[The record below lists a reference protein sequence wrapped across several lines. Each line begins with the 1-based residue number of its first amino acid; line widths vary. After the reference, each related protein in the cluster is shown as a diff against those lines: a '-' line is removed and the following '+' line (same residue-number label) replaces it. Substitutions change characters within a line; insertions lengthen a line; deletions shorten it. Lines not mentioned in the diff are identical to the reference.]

1 MIKRNGQRIAAIT
14 MAVALMGQNVTP
26 IFSLENLTETAKVE
40 DEAKNEETITLDQA
54 EEENESLTEE
64 EEYEETTEVELENE
78 QVEESELVVSE
89 EAEEDE
95 SVVFEESIEKANS
108 AKATIDF
115 KVLATS
121 DLHANL
127 MNYDYYTGSETNNSG
142 LVKAATVIKEQKKQA
157 NKSSKSS
164 VDNVLLVDNGDT
176 IQGTPLANLYAIK
189 QPVKPG
195 QKYPVYEALE
205 SLGYDMTTIGNH
217 EVNYGMDFIK
227 QITAANTSM
236 GMVCANLKD
245 AKSGKLVFDPY
256 KILTETVVDS
266 NGQERKLKI
275 GITGVVPTQILNWD
289 KVILN
294 GEVTVDEM
302 DEAVK
307 KYTKEMKNKG
317 ADIVVVLAHTGYG
330 DKTTNV
336 TGAENAGYALSMIE
350 DVDVVVGGHVHKSA
364 KYNVQKDNGD
374 ITQYVQP
381 LNNGK
386 EVGVVDL
393 KIDVT
398 EENGKVTYKINDS
411 ESKINNVSTKDKKN
425 DEATEAVVKEYHKA
439 TDAYVNEKSGE
450 VTKDLNSFFTLVA
463 DDPSVQIVSDA
474 QKAYVEKLIK
484 DNDPSLAKYADL
496 PILSAAAPF
505 KAGSSADNYVD
516 IKAGGLAIRDLSN
529 LYKYDNT
536 VSVIKLTGSDVK
548 EWLEFCANMFNTIDP
563 NSTKEQDLINRDFPT
578 FNFDVLDGVEYEVDV
593 TQAPKYDKNG
603 QVINPDSSRIYNLTY
618 NGQPID
624 LDQEFL
630 IATNNYRA
638 GGNSFP
644 WQGRQE
650 IVYNSTDESRD
661 VLKQYIE
668 DAGRLEPSVDNNWKF
683 KAVNTN
689 AKVYFTSH
697 ENGANYL
704 ANYPAISTEK
714 EVAGDRLYKYYY
726 DLSNTQ
732 EKEESNK
739 ITILHTNDTHGRL
752 KADSKVIGI
761 DTVAAIKNNTK
772 NSILIDAGDTIHGLP
787 FVTLSKGQDAV
798 DLLNAAGYEY
808 MVPGNHDFNYG
819 YSRLMELFKNSV
831 TLKSGENK
839 LRLLA
844 SNINKDG
851 KSVFEANHIKEMEVN
866 GKTVKVGF
874 FGIATQ
880 ETAYKTNPNNVKG
893 IEFTSPVDAA
903 KEQVEDLEK
912 QGADV
917 IVALSHVGTDES
929 SDPTAYDVIKA
940 VDGIDVYVDGHSH
953 TTFKN
958 GEKVNDTLLVS
969 TGEYLSNLGKVEIEL
984 DENNEVV
991 NATASLITKE
1001 EASKVTP
1008 DAKVAAKIAEID
1020 KAQGEVLSEVIGKN
1034 TIELDGERNSVRFG
1048 ETNLG
1053 NLITD
1058 AMMDETGADLAIT
1071 NGGGIRASIKVGD
1084 ITKGDIVSVLP
1095 FGNFVVTKQL
1105 TGAQIKEVLE
1115 FGVRSYGESLGGF
1128 PHVAGIKFVV
1138 DPSKPVGDRII
1149 SLTINGEALDMNKT
1163 YTVATNDFT
1172 AAGGDDY
1179 PCFADVPTINE
1190 YSSLEE
1196 ILANFIKTLGTVSYT
1211 KQGRILA
1218 GTMVDG
1224 VIKVEVEK
1232 EYLKDILSQ
1241 AMKAG
1246 HTVKVNE
1253 EEGKTIVK
1261 IYNAK
1266 TKTEELVSILEV
1278 KDATVEEVNTLVNE
1292 INKEIEDE
1300 TSNPG
1305 NGNNGSNDENQGGNN
1320 SNGGNTSN
1328 NNGSQDENNSN
1339 TTKPS
1344 NPQTGDASILGFVG
1358 VGIAS
1363 IAGIFANNR
1372 RRKNNIKL

>member
-1 MIKRNGQRIAAIT
+1 MIKRNGQRIAAIAMT
-14 MAVALMGQNVTP
+14 VALMGQNVSP
-26 IFSLENLTETAKVE
+26 IFSLESLKGIETVTSE
-40 DEAKNEETITLDQA
+40 NEAKA
-54 EEENESLTEE
+54 EELAPQDQ
-64 EEYEETTEVELENE
+64 YEETEK
-78 QVEESELVVSE
+78 SEL
-89 EAEEDE
+89 
-95 SVVFEESIEKANS
+95 
-108 AKATIDF
+108 
-115 KVLATS
+115 
-121 DLHANL
+121 
-127 MNYDYYTGSETNNSG
+127 
-142 LVKAATVIKEQKKQA
+142 
-157 NKSSKSS
+157 
-164 VDNVLLVDNGDT
+164 
-176 IQGTPLANLYAIK
+176 
-189 QPVKPG
+189 
-195 QKYPVYEALE
+195 
-205 SLGYDMTTIGNH
+205 
-217 EVNYGMDFIK
+217 
-227 QITAANTSM
+227 
-236 GMVCANLKD
+236 
-245 AKSGKLVFDPY
+245 
-256 KILTETVVDS
+256 
-266 NGQERKLKI
+266 
-275 GITGVVPTQILNWD
+275 
-289 KVILN
+289 
-294 GEVTVDEM
+294 
-302 DEAVK
+302 
-307 KYTKEMKNKG
+307 
-317 ADIVVVLAHTGYG
+317 
-330 DKTTNV
+330 
-336 TGAENAGYALSMIE
+336 
-350 DVDVVVGGHVHKSA
+350 
-364 KYNVQKDNGD
+364 
-374 ITQYVQP
+374 
-381 LNNGK
+381 
-386 EVGVVDL
+386 
-393 KIDVT
+393 
-398 EENGKVTYKINDS
+398 
-411 ESKINNVSTKDKKN
+411 
-425 DEATEAVVKEYHKA
+425 
-439 TDAYVNEKSGE
+439 
-450 VTKDLNSFFTLVA
+450 
-463 DDPSVQIVSDA
+463 
-474 QKAYVEKLIK
+474 
-484 DNDPSLAKYADL
+484 
-496 PILSAAAPF
+496 
-505 KAGSSADNYVD
+505 
-516 IKAGGLAIRDLSN
+516 
-529 LYKYDNT
+529 
-536 VSVIKLTGSDVK
+536 
-548 EWLEFCANMFNTIDP
+548 
-563 NSTKEQDLINRDFPT
+563 
-578 FNFDVLDGVEYEVDV
+578 
-593 TQAPKYDKNG
+593 
-603 QVINPDSSRIYNLTY
+603 
-618 NGQPID
+618 
-624 LDQEFL
+624 
-630 IATNNYRA
+630 
-638 GGNSFP
+638 
-644 WQGRQE
+644 
-650 IVYNSTDESRD
+650 
-661 VLKQYIE
+661 
-668 DAGRLEPSVDNNWKF
+668 
-683 KAVNTN
+683 
-689 AKVYFTSH
+689 
-697 ENGANYL
+697 
-704 ANYPAISTEK
+704 
-714 EVAGDRLYKYYY
+714 

-752 KADSKVIGI
+752 KADNKIIGI
-761 DTVAAIKNNTK
+761 DTVAAIKNNTE
-772 NSILIDAGDTIHGLP
+772 NSILVDAGDTIHGLP

-808 MVPGNHDFNYG
+808 IVPGNHDFNYG

-903 KEQVEDLEK
+903 KEQVEDLEN

-1128 PHVAGIKFVV
+1128 PHIAGIKFVV

-1266 TKTEELVSILEV
+1266 SKTEELVAILEV
-1278 KDATVEEVNTLVNE
+1278 KDATIEEVNTLVDE
-1292 INKEIEDE
+1292 INKEIESE
-1300 TSNPG
+1300 PSNPG
-1305 NGNNGSNDENQGGNN
+1305 NENNGNYDENQGGNDSDDEDDKNQGGNN

-1358 VGIAS
+1358 IGIAS
-1363 IAGIFANNR
+1363 IAGIFFNNR
-1372 RRKNNIKL
+1372 RTKNIK

>member
-1 MIKRNGQRIAAIT
+1 MIKRNGQRIAAIAMT
-14 MAVALMGQNVTP
+14 VALMGQNVSP
-26 IFSLENLTETAKVE
+26 IFSLESLKGIETVTSE
-40 DEAKNEETITLDQA
+40 NEAKA
-54 EEENESLTEE
+54 EELAPQDQ
-64 EEYEETTEVELENE
+64 YEETEK
-78 QVEESELVVSE
+78 SEL
-89 EAEEDE
+89 
-95 SVVFEESIEKANS
+95 
-108 AKATIDF
+108 
-115 KVLATS
+115 
-121 DLHANL
+121 
-127 MNYDYYTGSETNNSG
+127 
-142 LVKAATVIKEQKKQA
+142 
-157 NKSSKSS
+157 
-164 VDNVLLVDNGDT
+164 
-176 IQGTPLANLYAIK
+176 
-189 QPVKPG
+189 
-195 QKYPVYEALE
+195 
-205 SLGYDMTTIGNH
+205 
-217 EVNYGMDFIK
+217 
-227 QITAANTSM
+227 
-236 GMVCANLKD
+236 
-245 AKSGKLVFDPY
+245 
-256 KILTETVVDS
+256 
-266 NGQERKLKI
+266 
-275 GITGVVPTQILNWD
+275 
-289 KVILN
+289 
-294 GEVTVDEM
+294 
-302 DEAVK
+302 
-307 KYTKEMKNKG
+307 
-317 ADIVVVLAHTGYG
+317 
-330 DKTTNV
+330 
-336 TGAENAGYALSMIE
+336 
-350 DVDVVVGGHVHKSA
+350 
-364 KYNVQKDNGD
+364 
-374 ITQYVQP
+374 
-381 LNNGK
+381 
-386 EVGVVDL
+386 
-393 KIDVT
+393 
-398 EENGKVTYKINDS
+398 
-411 ESKINNVSTKDKKN
+411 
-425 DEATEAVVKEYHKA
+425 
-439 TDAYVNEKSGE
+439 
-450 VTKDLNSFFTLVA
+450 
-463 DDPSVQIVSDA
+463 
-474 QKAYVEKLIK
+474 
-484 DNDPSLAKYADL
+484 
-496 PILSAAAPF
+496 
-505 KAGSSADNYVD
+505 
-516 IKAGGLAIRDLSN
+516 
-529 LYKYDNT
+529 
-536 VSVIKLTGSDVK
+536 
-548 EWLEFCANMFNTIDP
+548 
-563 NSTKEQDLINRDFPT
+563 
-578 FNFDVLDGVEYEVDV
+578 
-593 TQAPKYDKNG
+593 
-603 QVINPDSSRIYNLTY
+603 
-618 NGQPID
+618 
-624 LDQEFL
+624 
-630 IATNNYRA
+630 
-638 GGNSFP
+638 
-644 WQGRQE
+644 
-650 IVYNSTDESRD
+650 
-661 VLKQYIE
+661 
-668 DAGRLEPSVDNNWKF
+668 
-683 KAVNTN
+683 
-689 AKVYFTSH
+689 
-697 ENGANYL
+697 
-704 ANYPAISTEK
+704 
-714 EVAGDRLYKYYY
+714 

-752 KADSKVIGI
+752 KADNKIIGI
-761 DTVAAIKNNTK
+761 DTVAAIKNNTE
-772 NSILIDAGDTIHGLP
+772 NSILVDAGDTIHGLP

-808 MVPGNHDFNYG
+808 IVPGNHDFNYG

-903 KEQVEDLEK
+903 KEQVEELEK

-1084 ITKGDIVSVLP
+1084 ITKGDVVSVLP

-1128 PHVAGIKFVV
+1128 PHIAGIKFVV

-1266 TKTEELVSILEV
+1266 SKTEELVAILEV
-1278 KDATVEEVNTLVNE
+1278 KDATIEEVNTLVDE
-1292 INKEIEDE
+1292 INKEIESE
-1300 TSNPG
+1300 PSNPG
-1305 NGNNGSNDENQGGNN
+1305 NENNGNYDENQGGNDSDYEDDKNQDENN

-1328 NNGSQDENNSN
+1328 NNGSQNENNSD
-1339 TTKPS
+1339 TTKPA
-1344 NPQTGDASILGFVG
+1344 NPQTGDTSVLGFAG
-1358 VGIAS
+1358 IGIAT
-1363 IAGIFANNR
+1363 IAGIFFNNR
-1372 RRKNNIKL
+1372 RTKNIK

>member
-1 MIKRNGQRIAAIT
+1 MLYLKKICYNIKKRKYELFEKLIQKYLKIIITWGRVIMIKRNGQRIAAIT

-26 IFSLENLTETAKVE
+26 IFSLENLTETVTIE
-40 DEAKNEETITLDQA
+40 EMEAEKATELGSKTEYK
-54 EEENESLTEE
+54 EVVENET
-64 EEYEETTEVELENE
+64 E
-78 QVEESELVVSE
+78 QVEKSE
-89 EAEEDE
+89 E
-95 SVVFEESIEKANS
+95 VVE
-108 AKATIDF
+108 
-115 KVLATS
+115 
-121 DLHANL
+121 
-127 MNYDYYTGSETNNSG
+127 
-142 LVKAATVIKEQKKQA
+142 
-157 NKSSKSS
+157 
-164 VDNVLLVDNGDT
+164 
-176 IQGTPLANLYAIK
+176 
-189 QPVKPG
+189 
-195 QKYPVYEALE
+195 
-205 SLGYDMTTIGNH
+205 
-217 EVNYGMDFIK
+217 
-227 QITAANTSM
+227 
-236 GMVCANLKD
+236 
-245 AKSGKLVFDPY
+245 
-256 KILTETVVDS
+256 
-266 NGQERKLKI
+266 
-275 GITGVVPTQILNWD
+275 
-289 KVILN
+289 
-294 GEVTVDEM
+294 
-302 DEAVK
+302 
-307 KYTKEMKNKG
+307 
-317 ADIVVVLAHTGYG
+317 
-330 DKTTNV
+330 
-336 TGAENAGYALSMIE
+336 
-350 DVDVVVGGHVHKSA
+350 
-364 KYNVQKDNGD
+364 
-374 ITQYVQP
+374 
-381 LNNGK
+381 
-386 EVGVVDL
+386 
-393 KIDVT
+393 
-398 EENGKVTYKINDS
+398 
-411 ESKINNVSTKDKKN
+411 
-425 DEATEAVVKEYHKA
+425 
-439 TDAYVNEKSGE
+439 
-450 VTKDLNSFFTLVA
+450 
-463 DDPSVQIVSDA
+463 
-474 QKAYVEKLIK
+474 
-484 DNDPSLAKYADL
+484 
-496 PILSAAAPF
+496 
-505 KAGSSADNYVD
+505 
-516 IKAGGLAIRDLSN
+516 
-529 LYKYDNT
+529 
-536 VSVIKLTGSDVK
+536 
-548 EWLEFCANMFNTIDP
+548 
-563 NSTKEQDLINRDFPT
+563 
-578 FNFDVLDGVEYEVDV
+578 
-593 TQAPKYDKNG
+593 
-603 QVINPDSSRIYNLTY
+603 
-618 NGQPID
+618 
-624 LDQEFL
+624 
-630 IATNNYRA
+630 
-638 GGNSFP
+638 
-644 WQGRQE
+644 
-650 IVYNSTDESRD
+650 
-661 VLKQYIE
+661 
-668 DAGRLEPSVDNNWKF
+668 
-683 KAVNTN
+683 
-689 AKVYFTSH
+689 
-697 ENGANYL
+697 
-704 ANYPAISTEK
+704 
-714 EVAGDRLYKYYY
+714 
-726 DLSNTQ
+726 
-732 EKEESNK
+732 EESNK

-761 DTVAAIKNNTK
+761 DTVAAIKNNTE

-808 MVPGNHDFNYG
+808 IVPGNHDFNYG

-866 GKTVKVGF
+866 GKTVRVGF

-903 KEQVEDLEK
+903 KEQVEELEK

-1246 HTVKVNE
+1246 HTVKVSE

-1372 RRKNNIKL
+1372 RRKK

>member
-1 MIKRNGQRIAAIT
+1 MIKRNGQRIAAIAMT
-14 MAVALMGQNVTP
+14 VALMGQNVSP
-26 IFSLENLTETAKVE
+26 IFSLESLKGIETVTSE
-40 DEAKNEETITLDQA
+40 NEAKA
-54 EEENESLTEE
+54 EELAPQDQ
-64 EEYEETTEVELENE
+64 YEETEK
-78 QVEESELVVSE
+78 SEL
-89 EAEEDE
+89 
-95 SVVFEESIEKANS
+95 
-108 AKATIDF
+108 
-115 KVLATS
+115 
-121 DLHANL
+121 
-127 MNYDYYTGSETNNSG
+127 
-142 LVKAATVIKEQKKQA
+142 
-157 NKSSKSS
+157 
-164 VDNVLLVDNGDT
+164 
-176 IQGTPLANLYAIK
+176 
-189 QPVKPG
+189 
-195 QKYPVYEALE
+195 
-205 SLGYDMTTIGNH
+205 
-217 EVNYGMDFIK
+217 
-227 QITAANTSM
+227 
-236 GMVCANLKD
+236 
-245 AKSGKLVFDPY
+245 
-256 KILTETVVDS
+256 
-266 NGQERKLKI
+266 
-275 GITGVVPTQILNWD
+275 
-289 KVILN
+289 
-294 GEVTVDEM
+294 
-302 DEAVK
+302 
-307 KYTKEMKNKG
+307 
-317 ADIVVVLAHTGYG
+317 
-330 DKTTNV
+330 
-336 TGAENAGYALSMIE
+336 
-350 DVDVVVGGHVHKSA
+350 
-364 KYNVQKDNGD
+364 
-374 ITQYVQP
+374 
-381 LNNGK
+381 
-386 EVGVVDL
+386 
-393 KIDVT
+393 
-398 EENGKVTYKINDS
+398 
-411 ESKINNVSTKDKKN
+411 
-425 DEATEAVVKEYHKA
+425 
-439 TDAYVNEKSGE
+439 
-450 VTKDLNSFFTLVA
+450 
-463 DDPSVQIVSDA
+463 
-474 QKAYVEKLIK
+474 
-484 DNDPSLAKYADL
+484 
-496 PILSAAAPF
+496 
-505 KAGSSADNYVD
+505 
-516 IKAGGLAIRDLSN
+516 
-529 LYKYDNT
+529 
-536 VSVIKLTGSDVK
+536 
-548 EWLEFCANMFNTIDP
+548 
-563 NSTKEQDLINRDFPT
+563 
-578 FNFDVLDGVEYEVDV
+578 
-593 TQAPKYDKNG
+593 
-603 QVINPDSSRIYNLTY
+603 
-618 NGQPID
+618 
-624 LDQEFL
+624 
-630 IATNNYRA
+630 
-638 GGNSFP
+638 
-644 WQGRQE
+644 
-650 IVYNSTDESRD
+650 
-661 VLKQYIE
+661 
-668 DAGRLEPSVDNNWKF
+668 
-683 KAVNTN
+683 
-689 AKVYFTSH
+689 
-697 ENGANYL
+697 
-704 ANYPAISTEK
+704 
-714 EVAGDRLYKYYY
+714 

-752 KADSKVIGI
+752 KADNKIIGI
-761 DTVAAIKNNTK
+761 DTVAAIKNNTE
-772 NSILIDAGDTIHGLP
+772 NSILVDAGDTIHGLP

-808 MVPGNHDFNYG
+808 IVPGNHDFNYG

-903 KEQVEDLEK
+903 KEQVEELEK

-1266 TKTEELVSILEV
+1266 SKTEELVAILEV
-1278 KDATVEEVNTLVNE
+1278 KDATIEEVNTLVDE
-1292 INKEIEDE
+1292 INKEIESE
-1300 TSNPG
+1300 PSNPG
-1305 NGNNGSNDENQGGNN
+1305 NENNGNYDENQGGNDSDYEDDKNQDENN

-1328 NNGSQDENNSN
+1328 NNGSQNENNSD
-1339 TTKPS
+1339 TTKPA
-1344 NPQTGDASILGFVG
+1344 NPQTGDTSVLGFAG
-1358 VGIAS
+1358 IGIAT
-1363 IAGIFANNR
+1363 IAGIFFNNR
-1372 RRKNNIKL
+1372 RTKNIK

>member
-1 MIKRNGQRIAAIT
+1 MIKRNGQRIAAIAMT
-14 MAVALMGQNVTP
+14 VALMGQNVSP
-26 IFSLENLTETAKVE
+26 IFSLESLKGIETVTSE
-40 DEAKNEETITLDQA
+40 NEAKA
-54 EEENESLTEE
+54 EELAPQDQ
-64 EEYEETTEVELENE
+64 YEETEK
-78 QVEESELVVSE
+78 SEL
-89 EAEEDE
+89 
-95 SVVFEESIEKANS
+95 
-108 AKATIDF
+108 
-115 KVLATS
+115 
-121 DLHANL
+121 
-127 MNYDYYTGSETNNSG
+127 
-142 LVKAATVIKEQKKQA
+142 
-157 NKSSKSS
+157 
-164 VDNVLLVDNGDT
+164 
-176 IQGTPLANLYAIK
+176 
-189 QPVKPG
+189 
-195 QKYPVYEALE
+195 
-205 SLGYDMTTIGNH
+205 
-217 EVNYGMDFIK
+217 
-227 QITAANTSM
+227 
-236 GMVCANLKD
+236 
-245 AKSGKLVFDPY
+245 
-256 KILTETVVDS
+256 
-266 NGQERKLKI
+266 
-275 GITGVVPTQILNWD
+275 
-289 KVILN
+289 
-294 GEVTVDEM
+294 
-302 DEAVK
+302 
-307 KYTKEMKNKG
+307 
-317 ADIVVVLAHTGYG
+317 
-330 DKTTNV
+330 
-336 TGAENAGYALSMIE
+336 
-350 DVDVVVGGHVHKSA
+350 
-364 KYNVQKDNGD
+364 
-374 ITQYVQP
+374 
-381 LNNGK
+381 
-386 EVGVVDL
+386 
-393 KIDVT
+393 
-398 EENGKVTYKINDS
+398 
-411 ESKINNVSTKDKKN
+411 
-425 DEATEAVVKEYHKA
+425 
-439 TDAYVNEKSGE
+439 
-450 VTKDLNSFFTLVA
+450 
-463 DDPSVQIVSDA
+463 
-474 QKAYVEKLIK
+474 
-484 DNDPSLAKYADL
+484 
-496 PILSAAAPF
+496 
-505 KAGSSADNYVD
+505 
-516 IKAGGLAIRDLSN
+516 
-529 LYKYDNT
+529 
-536 VSVIKLTGSDVK
+536 
-548 EWLEFCANMFNTIDP
+548 
-563 NSTKEQDLINRDFPT
+563 
-578 FNFDVLDGVEYEVDV
+578 
-593 TQAPKYDKNG
+593 
-603 QVINPDSSRIYNLTY
+603 
-618 NGQPID
+618 
-624 LDQEFL
+624 
-630 IATNNYRA
+630 
-638 GGNSFP
+638 
-644 WQGRQE
+644 
-650 IVYNSTDESRD
+650 
-661 VLKQYIE
+661 
-668 DAGRLEPSVDNNWKF
+668 
-683 KAVNTN
+683 
-689 AKVYFTSH
+689 
-697 ENGANYL
+697 
-704 ANYPAISTEK
+704 
-714 EVAGDRLYKYYY
+714 

-752 KADSKVIGI
+752 KADNKIIGI
-761 DTVAAIKNNTK
+761 DTVAAIKNNTE
-772 NSILIDAGDTIHGLP
+772 NSILVDAGDTIHGLP

-808 MVPGNHDFNYG
+808 IVPGNHDFNYG

-893 IEFTSPVDAA
+893 IEFTSPIDAA
-903 KEQVEDLEK
+903 KEQVADLEK

-929 SDPTAYDVIKA
+929 SDPTAYDVINA
-940 VDGIDVYVDGHSH
+940 VDGIDVFVDGHSH
-953 TTFKN
+953 TTFEN

-969 TGEYLSNLGKVEIEL
+969 TGEYLSNVGKVEIEL
-984 DENNEVV
+984 NENNEVV
-991 NATASLITKE
+991 NATASLISKE

-1128 PHVAGIKFVV
+1128 PHIAGIKFVV

-1266 TKTEELVSILEV
+1266 SKTEELVAILEV
-1278 KDATVEEVNTLVNE
+1278 KDATIEEVNTLVDE
-1292 INKEIEDE
+1292 INKEIESE
-1300 TSNPG
+1300 PSNPG
-1305 NGNNGSNDENQGGNN
+1305 NENNGNYDENQGGNDSDYEDDKNQDENN

-1328 NNGSQDENNSN
+1328 NNGSQNENNSD
-1339 TTKPS
+1339 TTKPA
-1344 NPQTGDASILGFVG
+1344 NPQTGDTSVLGFAG
-1358 VGIAS
+1358 IGIAT
-1363 IAGIFANNR
+1363 IAGIFFNNR
-1372 RRKNNIKL
+1372 RTKNIK